1 MFRIE
6 DVINTIICG
15 DIIDNLK
22 KIPNNSVDLI
32 FADPPYFMQTNGTLE
47 RVEGVIFDGVDDDW
61 DKFSGYDEY
70 DKFCNDWL
78 VECMRV
84 LKPNGSIFVIGAF
97 QNYPRIV
104 YLMQNM
110 GYWVINDIIWSKPN
124 PTPNFKGSRFTNS
137 SESIIWCSKSKNS
150 KYKFNYQTMKSLNNG
165 VQMKSV
171 WEIPLCTGNE
181 RLKDA
186 DGNKVHNTQKPEKL
200 LYNIIIAASN
210 HNDIILDP
218 FMGSGTTGAVAKRTG
233 RRFIG
238 IERDATYIKFAEER
252 INSVIPE
259 IDDIAMSVLDI
270 KPPLVSMEKMIEKGY
285 IHENELLYDEK
296 KIHFASVNKNGHLTY
311 INSNGEKINNS
322 IHKISGIIKGL
333 TVNFNGWD
341 YWYVQRDNELISIK
355 DLRIKYREVELN
367 FNK

>member
-1 MFRIE
+1 MYRIE

-22 KIPNNSVDLI
+22 KLPNNSVDLI
-32 FADPPYFMQTNGTLE
+32 FADPPYFMQTKGVLE
-47 RVEGVIFDGVDDDW
+47 RVEGTAFKGVDDEW
-61 DKFSGYDEY
+61 DKFSDYEEY
-70 DKFCNDWL
+70 DKFCYDWL
-78 VECMRV
+78 YECRRV
-84 LKPNGSIFVIGAF
+84 LKPDGSIFVIGAF

-104 YLMQNM
+104 YLMQNL
-110 GYWVINDIIWSKPN
+110 GFWVINDIIWSKPN

-137 SESIIWCSKSKNS
+137 SESIIWCGKSKKS
-150 KYKFNYQTMKSLNNG
+150 KYTFNYQTMKSLNNG

-200 LYNIIIAASN
+200 LYNIIVAASKP
-210 HNDIILDP
+210 NDIILDP
-218 FMGSGTTGAVAKRTG
+218 FMGSGTTGAVAKKTG

-238 IERDATYIKFAEER
+238 IEMDSTYIKFANER
-252 INSVIPE
+252 IDAVIPH
-259 IDDIAMSVLDI
+259 IDDITMSVLDI

-285 IHENELLYDEK
+285 IIENEFLYDKNK
-296 KIHFASVNKNGHLTY
+296 KHFASVNKNGHLTY
-311 INSNGEKINNS
+311 VKNDEEIINS
-322 IHKISGIIKGL
+322 IHKISGILMGL
-333 TVNFNGWD
+333 NTNFNGWD
-341 YWYVQRDNELISIK
+341 YWYVERDNKLISIK
-355 DLRIKYREVELN
+355 DLRIEYRKKELN